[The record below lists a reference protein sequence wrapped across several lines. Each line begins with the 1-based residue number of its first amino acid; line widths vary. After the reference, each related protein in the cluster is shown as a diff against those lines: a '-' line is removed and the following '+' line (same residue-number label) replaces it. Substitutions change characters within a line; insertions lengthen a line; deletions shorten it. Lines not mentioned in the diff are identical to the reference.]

1 MDIEDIKQRISFF
14 FSNLSAN
21 FSFFFD
27 RVNVKLT
34 FNNGQERD
42 LIGIL
47 PVFGYVIVILSFRD
61 FASTL
66 FPLQLQNP
74 EWELKTISALTE
86 QVWPLLIGLGFIFTR
101 YFYENQEDVRYL
113 EIFFLK
119 FIRWLLL
126 IIGIIS
132 FLVIP
137 LVFLD
142 TNRLLTFFNA
152 QINQQKDNAL
162 GEIIQAENRLAK
174 VSSPDELRFFAK
186 SLKLNPEVLSLP
198 APELQNILKT
208 NLNSTKTK
216 IIQQVAQKQ
225 QEQTTNL
232 WIGSIRTIIGLIFNG
247 VTFVFVWLRIGRAFK

>member
-1 MDIEDIKQRISFF
+1 MNIKQIKRRIRFF
-14 FSNLSAN
+14 FSNLSTS
-21 FSFFFD
+21 FSLFFS
-27 RVNVKLT
+27 RVDVKLT
-34 FNNGQERD
+34 FRNGKERN
-42 LIGIL
+42 LLSIL

-61 FASTL
+61 FAYTL

-74 EWELKTISALTE
+74 EWELKTISTLTE
-86 QVWPLLIGLGFIFTR
+86 QVWPFLIGLGFVFTR
-101 YFYENQEDVRYL
+101 YFYEKQEDIRAL
-113 EIFFLK
+113 EIVFLQ

-142 TNRLLTFFNA
+142 TNRLLIFFNA

-162 GEIIQAENRLAK
+162 GEITQAENRLAK
-174 VSSPDELRFFAK
+174 VASPDELRLFAQ
-186 SLKLNPEVLSLP
+186 SLKLNPDVLSLP

-208 NLNSTKTK
+208 NLTSTKTK

-225 QEQTTNL
+225 REQATNL
-232 WIGSIRTIIGLIFNG
+232 WKGSIRTITGLILNG
-247 VTFVFVWLRIGRAFK
+247 VTFVFVWFRIGRAFK

>member
-1 MDIEDIKQRISFF
+1 MMDIKRRISLF
-14 FSNLSAN
+14 FSNLSTS
-21 FSFFFD
+21 FSLFFSKI
-27 RVNVKLT
+27 NVQLT
-34 FNNGQERD
+34 FSSGKERN
-42 LIGIL
+42 LLSIL
-47 PVFGYVIVILSFRD
+47 PVFGYVIVILSLRD
-61 FASTL
+61 FAYTL

-74 EWELKTISALTE
+74 EWELKTISTLTE
-86 QVWPLLIGLGFIFTR
+86 QVWPFLIGLGFVFTR
-101 YFYENQEDVRYL
+101 YFYENQEDVRSL
-113 EIFFLK
+113 EIFFLQ

-232 WIGSIRTIIGLIFNG
+232 WKGSIRTIIGLIFNG